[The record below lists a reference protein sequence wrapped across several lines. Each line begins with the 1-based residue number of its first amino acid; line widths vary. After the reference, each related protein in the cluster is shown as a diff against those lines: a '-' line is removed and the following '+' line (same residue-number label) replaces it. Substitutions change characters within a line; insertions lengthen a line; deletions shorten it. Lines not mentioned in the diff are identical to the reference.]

1 MSNAPQGPTGLKAD
15 DNPELKWLAEVY
27 RPDEPQLTVRAVVTG
42 MLLGMLMCLSNLY
55 VVLKTGWS
63 IGVTVT
69 ACIMA
74 YGIFGLLK
82 GARIVKKPFGILENN
97 AMGSVASA
105 AGYMTGGGNMAALPA
120 LVMLTGIRPDAT
132 MMIFWFAAIAALG
145 VCAAIPIKRQL
156 VNKEQLAFPT
166 GTATAETLRA
176 LHAHGP
182 ESGNKA
188 KLLGYASLVGAVV
201 AFWRDANF
209 SWIPWRLPS
218 VFPWPFTIRGK
229 SAGDFTLGFEGSL
242 MMLGAGALMSWR
254 TGWSLLLSAL
264 VLYGGLAP
272 WLLDTGVLQAVSY
285 KAIVNW
291 SVWLGAGIL
300 VSSGLTSFAFQWKSV
315 SRSVTELFALLR
327 KKKATDEAD
336 PMAEVECPPSWFPLG
351 FLIFGPVVVFLG
363 WYLFQIPWW
372 AGALALP
379 LAVIMGTIAAR
390 VTGETDVTPTKALG
404 PVTQLIYGGLLPRQL
419 VPNLMGANITG
430 GVGLHAAD
438 LLTDLKSGYL
448 LGARPR
454 PQFLGQMF
462 GVAAGALIVVPAFN
476 LLIPDASHLGGAE
489 FPAPGAQVWAGV
501 SKMLSEGWASLHVT
515 ARWGAL
521 VGVVLGTALAL
532 VDQYAPKKVKTFTP
546 SASGLGI
553 GLVIPGFNSVMMCI
567 GAGLAELYRRKKGE
581 KAGDEVT
588 VPVASGFIAGESIVG
603 IIIKMMVAFG
613 VMPK

>member
-1 MSNAPQGPTGLKAD
+1 MSTAPQTPAAVDT
-15 DNPELKWLAEVY
+15 PEMRWLTEVY
-27 RPDEPQLTVRAVVTG
+27 RPHEPQLTVRAVVTG

-74 YGIFGLLK
+74 YGIFGIFK
-82 GARIVKKPFGILENN
+82 GVGLVKKPFGILENN

-120 LVMLTGIRPDAT
+120 LVMLTGIRPDTT

-156 VNKEQLAFPT
+156 VNQEQLAFPT

-182 ESGNKA
+182 GSGNKA
-188 KLLGYASLVGAVV
+188 KLLGYAGLVGAVI
-201 AFWRDANF
+201 AFWRDANL

-218 VFPWPFTIRGK
+218 VFPWPFSIRGK
-229 SAGDFTLGFEGSL
+229 PAGDFTLGFEGSL
-242 MMLGAGALMSWR
+242 MMLGVGALMSWR
-254 TGWSLLLSAL
+254 TGWSLLLGAL
-264 VLYGGLAP
+264 VLYGGIAP
-272 WLLDTGVLQAVSY
+272 WLFDTGVLTTVSY
-285 KAIVNW
+285 KAIVGW

-300 VSSGLTSFAFQWKSV
+300 VSSGLTAFAFQWKSV
-315 SRSVTELFALLR
+315 SRSVVELVALLK
-327 KKKATDEAD
+327 KKKAGDAAD

-351 FLIFGPVVVFLG
+351 FMLLGPVVVFLG

-372 AGALALP
+372 AGVIALP

-390 VTGETDVTPTKALG
+390 VTGETDITPTKALG
-404 PVTQLIYGGLLPRQL
+404 PVTQLIFGGLLPRQL

-438 LLTDLKSGYL
+438 LLTALKSGYL

-462 GVAAGALIVVPAFN
+462 GVLAGAAIVMPAFN

-501 SKMLSEGWASLHVT
+501 SKMLSEGWASLHIT
-515 ARWGAL
+515 ARWGAAI
-521 VGVVLGTALAL
+521 GVSLGTALAL
-532 VDQYAPKKVKTFTP
+532 VDQFAPKQVKTFVP

-553 GLVIPGFNSVMMCI
+553 ALVIPGFNSIMMFI
-567 GAGLAELYRRKKGE
+567 GSGLAELYRRKKGAKE
-581 KAGDEVT
+581 GDDT
-588 VPVASGFIAGESIVG
+588 IVPVASGFIAGESIVG
-603 IIIKMMVAFG
+603 IVIKMLVAFS
-613 VMPK
+613 VLPK

>member
-1 MSNAPQGPTGLKAD
+1 LSTPPPDAS
-15 DNPELKWLAEVY
+15 PESKWLAEVY
-27 RPDEPQLTVRAVVTG
+27 RPDEPQLTPRAVITG
-42 MLLGMLMCLSNLY
+42 MGLGMLMCLSNLY

-74 YGIFGLLK
+74 YGIFGLFKTVGLV
-82 GARIVKKPFGILENN
+82 RRPFGILENN

-120 LVMLTGIRPDAT
+120 LVILTGIRPDAT
-132 MMIFWFAAIAALG
+132 MLVFWFAGIAALG

-182 ESGNKA
+182 ESGRKA
-188 KLLGYASLVGAVV
+188 KLLGWSALIGALI
-201 AFWRDANF
+201 AFWRDANV
-209 SWIPWRLPS
+209 SWMPWRLPS
-218 VFPWPFTIRGK
+218 VFGWPFTIRGK
-229 SAGDFTLGFEGSL
+229 PAGDFTLGFEGSL
-242 MMLGAGALMSWR
+242 LMLGAGALMSWR
-254 TGWSLLLSAL
+254 TGWSMLIGAVALYGFIAPAL
-264 VLYGGLAP
+264 VDA
-272 WLLDTGVLQAVSY
+272 GVIATVSY
-285 KAIVNW
+285 KAIVGW

-315 SRSVTELFALLR
+315 SRSVTELVALLTRR
-327 KKKATDEAD
+327 KGTEAD

-351 FLIFGPVVVFLG
+351 FALVGPIVIFLA

-372 AGALALP
+372 AGLLALP
-379 LAVIMGTIAAR
+379 LSVVMGTIAAR

-404 PVTQLIYGGLLPRQL
+404 PVTQLAYGGLLPGQL
-419 VPNLMGANITG
+419 VPNLMSANITG

-454 PQFLGQMF
+454 PQFLGQLF
-462 GVAAGALIVVPAFN
+462 GVLAGAAIVVPAFN

-501 SKMLSEGWASLHVT
+501 SKMLADGIGSLHVT

-521 VGVVLGTALAL
+521 IGVSLGTALAL
-532 VDQYAPKKVKTFTP
+532 VDQYASKKVKTFVP

-553 GLVIPGFNSVMMCI
+553 ALVIPGFNSVMMCI
-567 GAGLAELYRRKKGE
+567 GSGLAEWYRRKKGAKE
-581 KAGDEVT
+581 GDEVS

-603 IIIKMMVAFG
+603 IIIKMLVAFA
-613 VMPK
+613 VLPK